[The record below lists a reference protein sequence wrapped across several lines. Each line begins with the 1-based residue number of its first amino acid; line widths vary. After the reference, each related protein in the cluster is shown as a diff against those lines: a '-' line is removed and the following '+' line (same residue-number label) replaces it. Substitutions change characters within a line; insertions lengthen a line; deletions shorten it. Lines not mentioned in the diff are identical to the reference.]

1 MDSQKVGIFI
11 KQLRIEKNMTQDELA
26 EKINVT
32 NKAVSRWER
41 GIGFP
46 DISLLEPLSKELGI
60 SILELLNGELIAK
73 KNVKEKSNDIN
84 ILIDYFLEIREIY
97 DFKKIIFTTLL
108 FLFLS
113 LFIFLTYF
121 NLRFHGFD
129 ITDSKIFWDRI
140 NVVPFLNIYSTIV
153 TNNTLMFIKNIIMN
167 SFISLLVSLY
177 IKQFILNKKRY
188 IKSIVIINIVLEI
201 FKLFTFIGLFDI
213 NDILIRILVGMS
225 IFCIHKKERRSGF
238 MEKMRL

>member
-1 MDSQKVGIFI
+1 MNGGEIDSQKVGIFI

-32 NKAVSRWER
+32 NKAISRWER

-140 NVVPFLNIYSTIV
+140 NVVPFVNIYSTIV

-167 SFISLLVSLY
+167 SFISLLVSIY

-225 IFCIHKKERRSGF
+225 IFCIHKKERR
-238 MEKMRL
+238 